1 MYKKLIRLLTKKKL
15 GGGGGVRKEKKM
27 KAKTRTNAKLK

>member
-15 GGGGGVRKEKKM
+15 EGGVRKEKKM
-27 KAKTRTNAKLK
+27 GAKTRTNEKLK

>member
-15 GGGGGVRKEKKM
+15 GGGWCEKRKKNESKDKD
-27 KAKTRTNAKLK
+27 K